1 MNINK
6 NISLSS
12 NQIDKY
18 ESNNNNHRDV
28 NNQIQSFSQIQTSPS
43 LKYLTQNTL
52 PTSPSK
58 VYQQNNNHLGHRL
71 SNRSNQ
77 LRLSITNNGEIQ
89 FFSPRGSYP
98 SQNKVQNANT
108 YRHQA
113 SKYLSSQIEL
123 QKQQAQQSELQIYN
137 EHLEIKEMGGGPGNI
152 QKTTQHFFQIKKG
165 NHIPLKQ
172 INAIQKSQIQKQ
184 CLTEQSDIQNS
195 HYFSSSN
202 TFLKGVY
209 MNQRNNLSAN
219 NISLLK
225 QQSKI
230 NNERLLT
237 DQSELFQS
245 PAQQQNSTKKFQT
258 QNSMQLDNKKDNSS
272 LDKFSL
278 TKTNAQEEQQNKKK
292 SVLLRYNSGNQK
304 KLIAT
309 NFPVTRLSKERS
321 SLEDIQKQ
329 YETEYSTQNLQTDE
343 GFNNYS
349 IIGNVQSS
357 PMLKRKSIE
366 KNLLLKQQ
374 IQSSNN
380 ITAAADAES
389 KNKAKNEIN
398 LFQRNKQSSD
408 NLRNNKNANSN
419 MNSTCNTFKQP
430 SALNNFFNTA
440 VSAPKNN
447 SKFKSSKALNS
458 SNSQNNIMQSDK
470 PSHSRNNS
478 PLQNNNFSP
487 NKTNNFNN
495 QTSVSISKQMCLAAT
510 DYQFQKQLRLQERE
524 QKKIR
529 FGQEMFNNF
538 QTEIERLKK
547 AFINKQDPE
556 PILNHYKVNQEICE
570 KTLVLANKC
579 LVFKRSRAPL
589 ETLLRIHSKSIE
601 LNKQHPSLQLFILL
615 QIAKIFIEIS
625 SPLLAIPILKV
636 VKRQSFLN
644 MQNEYLMKS
653 YRSLAQC
660 YCTIQKFEIAFGYA
674 AKYLHLSWTCDS
686 ANNELGAYEMLGKIY
701 FYLGDA
707 RKSAY
712 YHNRM
717 AMNIR
722 EEETSS
728 LRKMQIENL
737 KALQKRRYEII
748 AAREIKKNRKKLE
761 DQQIDGSLYII
772 SSDEENDLNQL
783 IPEENKDLLLDH
795 QINQNDQ
802 QKKNQ
807 QEQLFKLQTKS
818 KTQIPL
824 RKTPKFDIKSDK
836 GCLMD
841 TQVKANQDIRIE
853 AKKRENFEQFLKKPY
868 QQFIQYKS
876 IKGIGPMRDKL
887 LVSHKS
893 YNKNLSNFQLSQIN
907 KKLKSS
913 NIFFTQNELDE
924 NHQNNGES
932 PDSQNEQIYKIN
944 QDQEINQDIKHNI
957 EQSEYWKDS
966 IVKNVEKALKKMIK
980 NINYLSI
987 LREELKI
994 YHEEKLREK
1003 TFFEVEEDN
1012 FQSEQ
1017 EKIIKKMMESKEENS
1032 DQYWSHLV

>member
-6 NISLSS
+6 NISVSQ
-12 NQIDKY
+12 NYIDKY
-18 ESNNNNHRDV
+18 DGNNNRDT
-28 NNQIQSFSQIQTSPS
+28 NNKIQSFSQIQTSPS
-43 LKYLTQNTL
+43 LKYLSQNTL

-77 LRLSITNNGEIQ
+77 IRLSISNNGEIQ
-89 FFSPRGSYP
+89 FFSPRGSQP
-98 SQNKVQNANT
+98 SYNKFQNSNT
-108 YRHQA
+108 YRHQT
-113 SKYLSSQIEL
+113 SKYLNSQIEL
-123 QKQQAQQSELQIYN
+123 QKQQAQQSDLQIYN

-184 CLTEQSDIQNS
+184 CLTEQSDLQNS

-219 NISLLK
+219 NASLLK

-230 NNERLLT
+230 SNDRLLT

-245 PAQQQNSTKKFQT
+245 PAQQSSSTRRFQT
-258 QNSMQLDNKKDNSS
+258 QNSMQLDNKKDNISF
-272 LDKFSL
+272 DKLSIE
-278 TKTNAQEEQQNKKK
+278 KANIQEVQQNKKK
-292 SVLLRYNSGNQK
+292 TVLLRYNSGNQK
-304 KLIAT
+304 KEIPT
-309 NFPVTRLSKERS
+309 NFSISKTTKDRT
-321 SLEDIQKQ
+321 SLDDIQKLHEVDQ
-329 YETEYSTQNLQTDE
+329 VTQNLQTDE
-343 GFNNYS
+343 GFSNYS

-374 IQSSNN
+374 IQSNNN
-380 ITAAADAES
+380 IAES
-389 KNKAKNEIN
+389 KNQVKQQNEIN
-398 LFQRNKQSSD
+398 LFQRKKFSSD
-408 NLRNNKNANSN
+408 NLRNNNNNDNSN
-419 MNSTCNTFKQP
+419 MNSTSNTFKQP
-430 SALNNFFNTA
+430 SAINNFFSTVA
-440 VSAPKNN
+440 VSKNN
-447 SKFKSSKALNS
+447 SKFKSQKVLNN

-470 PSHSRNNS
+470 PHHSRNNS
-478 PLQNNNFSP
+478 PLQNSNFSP

-495 QTSVSISKQMCLAAT
+495 QTSVSINKQMCLAAT

-529 FGQEMFNNF
+529 FGLDMFNNF
-538 QTEIERLKK
+538 KMEIERLKK

-556 PILNHYKVNQEICE
+556 PIFNHYKINQEICE

-601 LNKQHPSLQLFILL
+601 LNKQHPNLQLFILL

-653 YRSLAQC
+653 YRCLAQC

-707 RKSAY
+707 KKSAY

-737 KALQKRRYEII
+737 KALHKRRYEII

-783 IPEENKDLLLDH
+783 IPEENKDLLSDH
-795 QINQNDQ
+795 FNDQ
-802 QKKNQ
+802 QKKEQKQ
-807 QEQLFKLQTKS
+807 QEQLLQLQTKS

-841 TQVKANQDIRIE
+841 TQVKANLDIRIE
-853 AKKRENFEQFLKKPY
+853 AKKRENFQQFLKKPY
-868 QQFIQYKS
+868 EQFIQYKS
-876 IKGIGPMRDKL
+876 MKGIGPMRDKL

-924 NHQNNGES
+924 NLKNNGVS
-932 PDSQNEQIYKIN
+932 PDSQNEQIYKTN
-944 QDQEINQDIKHNI
+944 QDLEINQDIQHNI

-966 IVKNVEKALKKMIK
+966 IVKKVEKALKKMIK

-987 LREELKI
+987 LRDELKI
-994 YHEEKLREK
+994 YHEEKIREK
-1003 TFFEVEEDN
+1003 TFFELEEDN

-1032 DQYWSHLV
+1032 DQYWAHLV

>member
-1 MNINK
+1 MNFNK
-6 NISLSS
+6 NISVSS
-12 NQIDKY
+12 NYIDKY
-18 ESNNNNHRDV
+18 DNNNDRNT
-28 NNQIQSFSQIQTSPS
+28 NYQIQSFSQIQTSPS
-43 LKYLTQNTL
+43 LKYLTQNIL
-52 PTSPSK
+52 PASPSK
-58 VYQQNNNHLGHRL
+58 VYQQKSNHLGHRL
-71 SNRSNQ
+71 SNRNNQ
-77 LRLSITNNGEIQ
+77 LISNNGEVQ
-89 FFSPRGSYP
+89 FFSPRGPNP
-98 SQNKVQNANT
+98 SQNKFQNPNT

-113 SKYLSSQIEL
+113 SKYSSSQIEL
-123 QKQQAQQSELQIYN
+123 QKQQTQQSDLQIYN

-152 QKTTQHFFQIKKG
+152 QKITQHFFQIKKG

-172 INAIQKSQIQKQ
+172 INAISKSQIQKQ

-230 NNERLLT
+230 NNDRFLT

-245 PAQQQNSTKKFQT
+245 PAQQSSSKKKFQT
-258 QNSMQLDNKKDNSS
+258 YNSMQLDNKKDNTY
-272 LDKFSL
+272 LDKFYL
-278 TKTNAQEEQQNKKK
+278 AKTNAQECQQNKKK
-292 SVLLRYNSGNQK
+292 SILLRYNSGNQK
-304 KLIAT
+304 RENPT
-309 NFPVTRLSKERS
+309 NFSINKISKDRT
-321 SLEDIQKQ
+321 SLDDIQKY
-329 YETEYSTQNLQTDE
+329 YETDQATQNFQTDE
-343 GFNNYS
+343 GFINYS
-349 IIGNVQSS
+349 IIGNVRSS

-374 IQSSNN
+374 VSSNKN
-380 ITAAADAES
+380 ITES
-389 KNKAKNEIN
+389 KNKVKQQNEIN
-398 LFQRNKQSSD
+398 LFQRQKLSSD
-408 NLRNNKNANSN
+408 NLRNNNNNKSENSN
-419 MNSTCNTFKQP
+419 MNSTSNMFKQP
-430 SALNNFFNTA
+430 SALNNFFNIVA
-440 VSAPKNN
+440 ASKDN
-447 SKFKSSKALNS
+447 SNKFKSQKALNN

-470 PSHSRNNS
+470 PTHSRNDS

-495 QTSVSISKQMCLAAT
+495 QTSLSINKQMCLAAT

-529 FGQEMFNNF
+529 FGLDMFNNF
-538 QTEIERLKK
+538 KMEIERLKK

-601 LNKQHPSLQLFILL
+601 LNKQHPNLQLFILL
-615 QIAKIFIEIS
+615 QISKIFIEIS

-653 YRSLAQC
+653 YRCLAQC
-660 YCTIQKFEIAFGYA
+660 YCTIQKFEIGFGYA

-686 ANNELGAYEMLGKIY
+686 ANNELGAYEMLGKIF

-722 EEETSS
+722 EDETSS

-737 KALQKRRYEII
+737 KAFHKRRYEII

-783 IPEENKDLLLDH
+783 IPEENKDLLSDNR
-795 QINQNDQ
+795 IDFNE
-802 QKKNQ
+802 QKKVQ
-807 QEQLFKLQTKS
+807 KHQEQLLQLQNKS

-841 TQVKANQDIRIE
+841 TQVKANLDIRIE
-853 AKKRENFEQFLKKPY
+853 AKKRENLEQFLKKPY
-868 QQFIQYKS
+868 EQFIQYKS

-913 NIFFTQNELDE
+913 NIFFTQNQQDKK
-924 NHQNNGES
+924 HQKNGER
-932 PDSQNEQIYKIN
+932 PDSQIYKIN
-944 QDQEINQDIKHNI
+944 QDQQINQDIQHNI

-966 IVKNVEKALKKMIK
+966 IVKKVEKDLKKMIK

-987 LREELKI
+987 LRDGLKV
-994 YHEEKLREK
+994 YHEEKIREK
-1003 TFFEVEEDN
+1003 TFFELEEDN

-1017 EKIIKKMMESKEENS
+1017 EKIIQKMMESKEENS